1 MKHSYKTLEKMYI
14 KAQEKI
20 SELEKEKAK
29 VERENAQYKVE
40 RENAQRKNEV
50 EKTTVWNRGHQEFSA
65 DEIYSKLRRNGYRW

>member
-29 VERENAQYKVE
+29 VERENAQYK
-40 RENAQRKNEV
+40 NEV
-50 EKTTVWNRGHQEFSA
+50 EKTTVWNSGHQEFSA